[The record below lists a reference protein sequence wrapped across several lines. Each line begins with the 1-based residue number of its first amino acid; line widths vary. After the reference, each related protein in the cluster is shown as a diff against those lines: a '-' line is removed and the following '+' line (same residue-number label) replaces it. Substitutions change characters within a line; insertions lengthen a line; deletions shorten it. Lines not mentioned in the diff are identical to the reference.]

1 MMADICKNCE
11 YVLDSIAND
20 VICDMC
26 DNGSEFKLNKR
37 ELDKFKF
44 SDFVVPYFINDKVIA
59 YDTTKI
65 LNQKN
70 TNNNPLGFDKAPTLK
85 ETLNK
90 ICNVL
95 EWKYSSKELQSMGR
109 YDKVSSD
116 ELIWVKEETH
126 RHNKVIHKG
135 EIEAPNRISESLKG
149 TDNHWTG
156 RKHSEATKKKISE
169 SKKGKIP
176 GNKGKPTTLFG
187 KLFIEHFG
195 ILPADDFKLYNRELM
210 WFKRHNKCKWE

>member
-1 MMADICKNCE
+1 MIAKMYLEGRKVFGNNAWDIEISNPDMTFIE
-11 YVLDSIAND
+11 MLHSPEMYV
-20 VICDMC
+20 
-26 DNGSEFKLNKR
+26 
-37 ELDKFKF
+37 
-44 SDFVVPYFINDKVIA
+44 PHH
-59 YDTTKI
+59 
-65 LNQKN
+65 
-70 TNNNPLGFDKAPTLK
+70 
-85 ETLNK
+85 
-90 ICNVL
+90 VL

-116 ELIWVKEETH
+116 ELIWIKEETH

-135 EIEAPNRISESLKG
+135 ELEAPNRISESLKG

-210 WFKRHNKCKWE
+210 WFKRHNKCRWE